1 MTKKISLL
9 LLCFTLI
16 LGGLLPVEKTLAAN
30 DTITIAAETVNIRS
44 GPGLSYKLV
53 KQVKKGEKFIFK
65 KEQGDWIEIELSIGK
80 TGWVADWLVTKTGGE
95 STTTFGTSMKA
106 TAKANTDQLRVR
118 SGPGTN
124 FRIIGNLTKG
134 QAITVLAENENWLKI
149 EASFGEGWVS
159 RQYVDMKSTTKTTT
173 TKTDPN
179 SIANE
184 TAMVTALLNVRDKP
198 SASSTVVGKVA
209 SGTSVKIFSKQNNW
223 LEIEFNGQKAWVSA
237 DYVQTGE
244 KTSKASG
251 GSGPIGTVT
260 ASNLSV
266 RTGPSL
272 DSSIIGSIQQGQT
285 FTIVDERNNWIK
297 IEYKPGTFGWAAS
310 WYFSKD
316 QSKSTAVPNDSKI
329 TILHNG
335 TNIRSSAD
343 GQASV
348 LLRANEGESFAIKS
362 VKNDWYEITLA
373 NGVSGYVAG
382 WIVTT
387 NTSSSRIEKQGAG
400 SYLKY
405 KTIVIDPGH
414 GGIDNGATGV
424 NGTLEKELTLRTAKL
439 LSDKLKAAGATVF
452 LTRSNDSFL
461 PLPSRVRIASIHQAD
476 AFISL
481 HYDSNLDRS
490 VRGMTGYYYHSYQKR
505 LAEYVYNAA
514 NAQTKLKSRG
524 VRQGNYHV
532 IRENRQPSVLMELGY
547 LSNLDEEMMMKT
559 GQFQEN
565 AATGLFNGL
574 ARYFKEM

>member
-9 LLCFTLI
+9 LLCLSLI
-16 LGGLLPVEKTLAAN
+16 LGGFLPVEKTLAAN
-30 DTITIAAETVNIRS
+30 ATITIAAETVNIRS

-80 TGWVADWLVTKTGGE
+80 TGWVANWVVTKTGGE
-95 STTTFGTSMKA
+95 STPPSGTSMKA

-179 SIANE
+179 SIAN
-184 TAMVTALLNVRDKP
+184 TKGMVTALLNVRDKP
-198 SASSTVVGKVA
+198 SSSSTVVGKVA
-209 SGTSVKIFSKQNNW
+209 SGTSIKIFSKQSNW

-244 KTSKASG
+244 KTSQVSG

-266 RTGPSL
+266 RTDPSL
-272 DSSIIGSIQQGQT
+272 DSSVIGSIQQGQT
-285 FTIVDERNNWIK
+285 FTIVDEKNNWVK
-297 IEYKPGTFGWAAS
+297 IEYKPGTFGWAAG
-310 WYFSKD
+310 WYFSKG
-316 QSKSTAVPNDSKI
+316 QSKSTAAPNDSKI

-481 HYDSNLDRS
+481 HYDSNLNRS
-490 VRGMTGYYYHSYQKR
+490 VRGMTGYYYHSYQKQ

-547 LSNLDEEMMMKT
+547 LSNLDEEMMMRT

>member
-16 LGGLLPVEKTLAAN
+16 LGGFLPMEKTSAASKA
-30 DTITIAAETVNIRS
+30 TITIAAETVNIRS

-53 KQVKKGEKFIFK
+53 SQVKKGEEFK
-65 KEQGDWIEIELSIGK
+65 LLKEQGDWIEIELSIGK
-80 TGWVADWLVTKTGGE
+80 TGWVADWLVTKTG
-95 STTTFGTSMKA
+95 SATASGTSMKA
-106 TAKANTDQLRVR
+106 TAEANTDQLRVR

-124 FRIIGNLTKG
+124 FRIIGNLNKG

-159 RQYVDMKSTTKTTT
+159 KQYVDLKSTTKTTG
-173 TKTDPN
+173 TKLDN
-179 SIANE
+179 STSTE
-184 TAMVTALLNVRDKP
+184 TGKVTALLNVRDKP
-198 SASSTVVGKVA
+198 STSSSVIGKVA
-209 SGTSVKIFSKQNNW
+209 NGTSVKIYSKQNNW
-223 LEIEFNGQKAWVSA
+223 LEIEFNGQRAWVSA

-244 KTSKASG
+244 TTSQASG

-266 RTGPSL
+266 RTNPSL
-272 DSSIIGSIQQGQT
+272 NSSVIGSIQQGQT
-285 FTIVDERNNWIK
+285 FTIVEEKNNWVK
-297 IEYKPGTFGWAAS
+297 IEYKPGTFGWAAG

-316 QSKSTAVPNDSKI
+316 QSKSTAVPNNSKI

-343 GQASV
+343 VQASV

-362 VKNDWYEITLA
+362 VKNDWYEVTLA

-387 NTSSSRIEKQGAG
+387 NTSSTRIDKQGAG

-490 VRGMTGYYYHSYQKR
+490 VRGMTGYYYYSHQKQ

-547 LSNLDEEMMMKT
+547 LSNIDEEMMMKT